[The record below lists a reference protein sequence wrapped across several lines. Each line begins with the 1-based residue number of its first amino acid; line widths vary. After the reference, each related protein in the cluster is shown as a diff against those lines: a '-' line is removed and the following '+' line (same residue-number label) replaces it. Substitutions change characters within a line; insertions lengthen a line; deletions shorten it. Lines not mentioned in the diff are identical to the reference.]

1 MTISELYKT
10 YQEFP
15 VICTDSRNIQKDS
28 IFFALKGE
36 NFNGNKFAET
46 ALKNG
51 ANYAIVDQ
59 KEYVVNDNYILVNNC
74 LDTLQKLANYHRK
87 KSKAKIIGLTGS
99 NGKTTSKE
107 LILSNQFLRRSTFSF
122 LI

>member
-36 NFNGNKFAET
+36 NFNGNKFA
-46 ALKNG
+46 NQ
-51 ANYAIVDQ
+51 AIKDGCKHAIIDD
-59 KEYVVNDNYILVNNC
+59 KEYNETN
-74 LDTLQKLANYHRK
+74 K
-87 KSKAKIIGLTGS
+87 
-99 NGKTTSKE
+99 
-107 LILSNQFLRRSTFSF
+107 
-122 LI
+122 